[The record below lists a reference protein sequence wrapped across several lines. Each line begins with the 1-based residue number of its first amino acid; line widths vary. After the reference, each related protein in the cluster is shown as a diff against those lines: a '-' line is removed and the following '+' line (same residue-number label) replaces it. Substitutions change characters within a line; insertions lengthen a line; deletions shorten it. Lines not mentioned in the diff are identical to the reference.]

1 MLEPIV
7 ELTVALDQDSRMVPS
22 FSSKILGS
30 RMGRTLLLFGVKKFS
45 SLWEEKVQRHCSV
58 PFYHQRAFLYPPSLS
73 SSWLRRPCLPGPCLP
88 PTTWPLAHCA
98 LTTLSLPFL
107 QQVELFPASGPFY
120 LLFSLPREPHGSLHA
135 CPLLIIQVSAQM

>member
-7 ELTVALDQDSRMVPS
+7 ELTVALDQDSRMVPI

-45 SLWEEKVQRHCSV
+45 GLWEEKVQRHCSV
-58 PFYHQRAFLYPPSLS
+58 PFYHQCAFLHPPSRS
-73 SSWLRRPCLPGPCLP
+73 SSWLRKPCLPGPCLP
-88 PTTWPLAHCA
+88 PTTCPLAHCT

-107 QQVELFPASGPFY
+107 QQAELVPASGPFY
-120 LLFSLPREPHGSLHA
+120 LLISLPGEPLGSLHA